1 MVQECHIPD
10 SVLQD
15 LFTVTPA
22 QELLSSCIWDFIST
36 KMVVCS
42 QDFNYT
48 PNLKEEFWSKPA
60 TNCLQLG
67 KWKKPSESD
76 SACPDGPLVQCS
88 FSLCTKKE
96 LVRGQRQLDEF
107 RPGNP
112 VVSWEVWDV
121 SFPRLGWRHKCL
133 AMSCPWL
140 NSFQKPNETSNCS

>member
-10 SVLQD
+10 GNLAGAKYAH
-15 LFTVTPA
+15 LFCTPRPFYSH
-22 QELLSSCIWDFIST
+22 SSTRSPLFSC
-36 KMVVCS
+36 
-42 QDFNYT
+42 T

-88 FSLCTKKE
+88 FSLSTKKE